1 MKIKSLITMLF
12 VLLVQYVWTCPVCE
26 KQQPKITQG
35 LTHGAGPQSSW
46 DWVIIAAISLITLL
60 TFIYS
65 LKYLIKPGEKN
76 ANHIKQSILINS
88 HNERR

>member
-1 MKIKSLITMLF
+1 MKIKSLLILLT
-12 VLLVQYVWTCPVCE
+12 VLSVQIVTACPVCE

-35 LTHGAGPQSSW
+35 LTHGAGPQSNW
-46 DWVIIAAISLITLL
+46 DWVIIAIITVITLL

-76 ANHIKQSILINS
+76 ANHIKQSILSN
-88 HNERR
+88 